1 MKEALADAVR
11 ATASLKNQARA
22 ARAALRV
29 LEDEI
34 GEPLATFEVVLPIPD
49 ELLDHI
55 RLAADGR
62 SRCRIFVTA
71 IVDRTDQ
78 GSNP

>member
-1 MKEALADAVR
+1 
-11 ATASLKNQARA
+11 
-22 ARAALRV
+22 